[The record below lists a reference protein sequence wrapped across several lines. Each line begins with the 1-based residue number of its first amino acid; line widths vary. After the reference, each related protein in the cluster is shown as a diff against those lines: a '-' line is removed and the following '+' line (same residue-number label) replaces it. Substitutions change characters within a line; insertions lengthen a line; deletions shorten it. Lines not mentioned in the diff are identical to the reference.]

1 MEFFIFGLFV
11 ILSLLAPF
19 QIGII
24 SYLSQEKILEIVESN
39 YKTAQFLR
47 KLKTEFDYDFNGFNL
62 LELIFFTITTILLA
76 NLFYINKLDYY
87 YSSFFIFIYISLY
100 LLIRTVVKSFGI
112 RKSDNLANSFIWLI
126 KLYYF
131 LYLPIYI
138 LLNPLR
144 KVIEGVKDAE
154 ESREEI
160 NELVETAHEEG
171 AIDLGEYRILKNIM
185 NFSEVLVSDV
195 MTPRTVIFS
204 CEADKVIDEV
214 IKMPELQMY
223 SRFPIWEGESV
234 DDGVLGYVMSKDIL
248 LAALNGKN
256 NLTLRDFCR
265 EVYFIPENAR
275 LDIALERFLN
285 RRQHLFIV
293 VDEYGG
299 VEGLITMEDVLE
311 TILGTEILDEVDKVA
326 DLRQLAKQRRDS
338 RIASIT

>member
-1 MEFFIFGLFV
+1 M
-11 ILSLLAPF
+11 LASF
-19 QIGII
+19 QIGIV

-39 YKTAQFLR
+39 YKAAKFLR

-62 LELIFFTITTILLA
+62 LELIFFSISTILLA
-76 NLFYINKLDYY
+76 NLFYIYKVDYY
-87 YSSFFIFIYISLY
+87 FSSLLIFGYISVY
-100 LLIRTVVKSFGI
+100 LLLRTIIKSFGI
-112 RKSDNLANSFIWLI
+112 RKSDNLAITLIWLI
-126 KLYYF
+126 KLYYY
-131 LYLPIYI
+131 LYLPIFG

-144 KVIEGVKDAE
+144 KIIEGVKDAE

-171 AIDLGEYRILKNIM
+171 AIDIGEYRILKNIM

-204 CEADKVIDEV
+204 CEADKIIDDV

-234 DDGVLGYVMSKDIL
+234 DDGVIGYVMSKDIL

-256 NLTLRDFCR
+256 NLSLRDFCR

>member
-1 MEFFIFGLFV
+1 
-11 ILSLLAPF
+11 
-19 QIGII
+19 
-24 SYLSQEKILEIVESN
+24 
-39 YKTAQFLR
+39 
-47 KLKTEFDYDFNGFNL
+47 
-62 LELIFFTITTILLA
+62 
-76 NLFYINKLDYY
+76 
-87 YSSFFIFIYISLY
+87 
-100 LLIRTVVKSFGI
+100 
-112 RKSDNLANSFIWLI
+112 
-126 KLYYF
+126 
-131 LYLPIYI
+131 
-138 LLNPLR
+138 
-144 KVIEGVKDAE
+144 
-154 ESREEI
+154 
-160 NELVETAHEEG
+160 
-171 AIDLGEYRILKNIM
+171 M

-204 CEADKVIDEV
+204 CEADKIIDDV

-234 DDGVLGYVMSKDIL
+234 DDGVIGYVMSKDIL

-256 NLTLRDFCR
+256 NLSLRDFCR

>member
-11 ILSLLAPF
+11 FLSLLAAF
-19 QIGII
+19 QIGIV
-24 SYLSQEKILEIVESN
+24 SYLSQEKILEIVESD
-39 YKTAQFLR
+39 YKSAQFLR

-62 LELIFFTITTILLA
+62 LELIFFTLATILLA
-76 NLFYINKLDYY
+76 NLFYIYIRDYLF
-87 YSSFFIFIYISLY
+87 SSLYVAAYLSLY
-100 LLIRTVVKSFGI
+100 LLLRTVIKSYGI
-112 RKSDNLANSFIWLI
+112 RKSDTLAIRLKWLLQ
-126 KLYYF
+126 LYYF
-131 LYLPIYI
+131 MYFPIYSV
-138 LLNPLR
+138 LNPLR
-144 KVIEGVKDAE
+144 KIIEGVKDAE

-160 NELVETAHEEG
+160 NELVESAHEEG
-171 AIDLGEYRILKNIM
+171 AIDIGEYRILKNIM

-204 CEADKVIDEV
+204 CEADKIIDEV

-234 DDGVLGYVMSKDIL
+234 DDGVIGYVMSKDIL
-248 LAALNGKN
+248 LAALSAKN
-256 NLTLRDFCR
+256 NMTLRDFCR